1 MKSIR
6 PSKLATVLI
15 GMICAAPTAQV
26 LAQALLEEVV
36 VTARRYEE
44 SITDAPVAV
53 AVMSDEFLR
62 ENRVDTIQDILELT
76 PGANWGQF
84 AKAQPSLALRGLN
97 GGSPGNASLEHSVS
111 VVMDGVPVT
120 KPFMMTVPVY
130 DVQRVEILRGPQG
143 TAFGRNATLG
153 LMNFITARPSQEPSS
168 SIDFTAGSLDLR
180 GFSGHVNGPLGET
193 ISGRL
198 AFHRQDTGGAM
209 EDENT
214 GELIE
219 YFDNTS
225 LRGSLLIEPSDNFSA
240 FIKAEYVSD
249 EEFPTMRSGKVEGAP
264 WLNATHGNY
273 VVPEDPWK
281 GSLPE
286 ALGDPWIVDRK
297 MYFLTA
303 ELVWALDNDRAVTY
317 ISGYQ
322 DGDHYSN
329 SAAFGTPYNLREQ
342 AVWNVAD
349 VFSQEVRIDNQA
361 SGDRL
366 RWVAGA
372 FYQTDQEHRIERNET
387 HPLHGPCTAAD
398 PLNCPRN
405 STLYTDAVNE
415 SAVTGL
421 FGEINYDLSESFIL
435 ALGGRYSTDAR
446 DLDFSTYG
454 YGGASGLGGIGL
466 GNADP
471 TRDCNLLIR
480 EQLDLGPMD
489 PLPRFTPLWVRC
501 GTEGNPVGFNG
512 IKSES
517 WSQFSPRISLTW
529 AVNDNNNIYA
539 LYSQGFKAGG
549 FQHDARTAS
558 NLDVVLD
565 AETSINLELG
575 WKGQYDNMIFAFTAF
590 NQEQQDL
597 HTGNLVLVGS
607 SQANLLVN
615 SEGVEN
621 TGLEF
626 EWTWAVTDSFTFGG
640 AIASY
645 DPKFLPGSQIA
656 ATFNANTGEFARN
669 GEDVSGRRP
678 SNAID
683 SAANLW
689 ATYDWQMA
697 NGGSWRIRADLR
709 HRGDVWGQTSAADRA
724 ARSSFS
730 GEIYNLRPELNKT
743 ALRLAYTSPNE
754 NWGLSIWGR
763 NLDDEPDYL
772 NFGPG
777 FGWVFLQLDNGR
789 PARPVGKTGRRQ
801 VGATVS
807 FNF

>member
-6 PSKLATVLI
+6 PSKMATVLI
-15 GMICAAPTAQV
+15 GISCAAPAAQV
-26 LAQALLEEVV
+26 LAQAMLEEVV

-53 AVMSDEFLR
+53 AVMTDEFLR
-62 ENRVDTIQDILELT
+62 ENQVDTIQDILELT

-97 GGSPGNASLEHSVS
+97 GGSPGNSSLEHSVS

-130 DVQRVEILRGPQG
+130 DVQRVEVLRGPQG

-153 LMNFITARPSQEPSS
+153 LMNFITARPSQEFSS
-168 SIDFTAGSLDLR
+168 NIDITAGSLDL
-180 GFSGHVNGPLGET
+180 GGVSGHVNGSLGEN

-198 AFHRQDTGGAM
+198 AFHRQYTGGSV

-225 LRGSLLIEPSDNFSA
+225 IRGSLLIEPSDNFSA
-240 FIKAEYVSD
+240 YIKAELITD
-249 EEFPTMRSGKVEGAP
+249 EEFPTSRTGKVEGAP
-264 WLNATHGNY
+264 WLNANY
-273 VVPEDPWK
+273 DNYRVNEDPWK
-281 GSLPE
+281 GSLAP
-286 ALGDPWIVDRK
+286 ALGDPWIVERD
-297 MYFLTA
+297 MQFLTA
-303 ELVWALDNDRAVTY
+303 ELVWALDNDRAVTW

-322 DGDHYSN
+322 TGDHYSN
-329 SAAFGTPYNLREQ
+329 SDAFGTPYNLREQ
-342 AVWNVAD
+342 AVWNDAN

-361 SGDRL
+361 SADRL
-366 RWVAGA
+366 RWVAGV
-372 FYQTDQEHRIERNET
+372 FYQTDEEHRIERNET
-387 HPLHGPCTAAD
+387 EPLYGPCRGGGQ
-398 PLNCPRN
+398 PLNCARN

-415 SAVTGL
+415 SQVTGL

-435 ALGGRYSTDAR
+435 AVGGRYSTDAR
-446 DLDFSTYG
+446 DLDFETYG
-454 YGGASGLGGIGL
+454 YGGAMGLGGIGL
-466 GNADP
+466 GNPDP
-471 TRDCNLLIR
+471 TRDCARPESR
-480 EQLDLGPMD
+480 EG
-489 PLPRFTPLWVRC
+489 LPAGQC
-501 GTEGNPVGFNG
+501 GTEQNPVGFNAT
-512 IKSES
+512 KSES

-529 AVNDNNNIYA
+529 AANDNNNVYA

-549 FQHDARTAS
+549 FQHDARAPS

-575 WKGQYDNMIFAFTAF
+575 WKGQYDNFIFALTAF
-590 NQEQQDL
+590 NQEQRDL

-607 SQANLLVN
+607 SQSNLLVN

-626 EWTWAVTDSFTFGG
+626 EWTWAVTEGFTFGG

-656 ATFNANTGEFARN
+656 ATFNANTGEFANN

-689 ATYDWQMA
+689 ATYDWDMA
-697 NGGSWRIRADLR
+697 NGGSWRLRADLR

-724 ARSSFS
+724 ARSTYT
-730 GEIYNLRPELNKT
+730 GEIYNLRPVLNKT
-743 ALRLAYTSPNE
+743 ALRLAYTSPDE
-754 NWGLSIWGR
+754 NWGVSIWGR
-763 NLDDEPDYL
+763 NLDNEPDYL

-777 FGWVFLQLDNGR
+777 FGYVFVALDNGR
-789 PARPVGKTGRRQ
+789 RARPVGKTGRRQ
-801 VGATVS
+801 IGATVS

>member
-1 MKSIR
+1 MKYVK
-6 PSKLATVLI
+6 PSHVAAAVL
-15 GMICAAPTAQV
+15 GAICAAPVAQV
-26 LAQALLEEVV
+26 FAQALLEEVV

-153 LMNFITARPSQEPSS
+153 LMNFITARPSQESSS
-168 SIDFTAGSLDLR
+168 SIDITAGSLNLT
-180 GFSGHVNGPLGET
+180 GVSGHVNGPLGENIT
-193 ISGRL
+193 GRL

-209 EDENT
+209 EHEDT

-225 LRGSLLIEPSDNFSA
+225 LRGSLLIEPSDTFSA
-240 FIKAEYVSD
+240 YIKAEYVSD

-264 WLNATHGNY
+264 WLNANYGNY
-273 VVPEDPWK
+273 SVNEDPWK
-281 GSLPE
+281 GSLAP
-286 ALGDPWIVDRK
+286 ARGDPWIVERN

-329 SAAFGTPYNLREQ
+329 SDAFGTPYNLREQ
-342 AVWNVAD
+342 AVWNDAN

-372 FYQTDQEHRIERNET
+372 FYQTDEEHRIERNESE
-387 HPLHGPCTAAD
+387 PLYGPCNARD
-398 PLNCPRN
+398 ELNCFRN

-421 FGEINYDLSESFIL
+421 FGEINYDLSESLIL
-435 ALGGRYSTDAR
+435 ALGGRYSTDGR
-446 DLDFSTYG
+446 DLDFATYG
-454 YGGASGLGGIGL
+454 YGASSGLGGIGL
-466 GNADP
+466 GNPD
-471 TRDCNLLIR
+471 TSRDCEFLQTQPEFNG
-480 EQLDLGPMD
+480 Q
-489 PLPRFTPLWVRC
+489 C
-501 GTEGNPVGFNG
+501 GTEANPVGFDAL
-512 IKSES
+512 KSES

-529 AVNDNNNIYA
+529 AANDNNNVYA

-549 FQHDARTAS
+549 FQHDARTPS
-558 NLDVVLD
+558 NLDIILD
-565 AETSINLELG
+565 AETAVNVELG
-575 WKGQYDNMIFAFTAF
+575 WKGQYDNLIFALTAF
-590 NQEQQDL
+590 SHEQNDL
-597 HTGNLVLVGS
+597 HTGNLVLIGS
-607 SQANLLVN
+607 SQANLLLN

-626 EWTWAVTDSFTFGG
+626 EWTWAVTDNFTFGG

-645 DPKFLPGSQIA
+645 DPKFLPGSRIA
-656 ATFNANTGEFARN
+656 RRFDPNTGEFVN
-669 GEDVSGRRP
+669 DGEDVSGLRP

-683 SAANLW
+683 QAGNLW

-697 NGGSWRIRADLR
+697 NGGTWRIRADLR
-709 HRGDVWGQTSAADRA
+709 HRGDIWGQTSARERA
-724 ARSSFS
+724 ARSTYS
-730 GEIYNLRPELNKT
+730 GEIYNLRPVLNKT
-743 ALRLAYTSPNE
+743 ALRLAYTSPAE
-754 NWGLSIWGR
+754 NWGFSIWGR

-777 FGWVFLQLDNGR
+777 FGYVFVALDNGGLSPVSR
-789 PARPVGKTGRRQ
+789 ARPVGKTGRQ
-801 VGATVS
+801 QIGATVS

>member
-6 PSKLATVLI
+6 PSKMATVLI
-15 GMICAAPTAQV
+15 GICCAAPTAQV
-26 LAQALLEEVV
+26 LAQAMLEEVV

-53 AVMSDEFLR
+53 AVMTDEFLR

-111 VVMDGVPVT
+111 IVMDGVPVT

-130 DVQRVEILRGPQG
+130 DVQRVEVLRGPQG

-153 LMNFITARPSQEPSS
+153 LMNFITARPSQEFSS
-168 SIDFTAGSLDLR
+168 NIDITAGSLDL
-180 GFSGHVNGPLGET
+180 GGVSGHVNGSLGENV
-193 ISGRL
+193 SGRV
-198 AFHRQDTGGAM
+198 AFHRQYTGGSV

-240 FIKAEYVSD
+240 YIKAELITD
-249 EEFPTMRSGKVEGAP
+249 EEFPTTRTGKVEGAP
-264 WLNATHGNY
+264 WLNANYGNY
-273 VVPEDPWK
+273 SVNPDTWK
-281 GSLPE
+281 GSLAP
-286 ALGDPWIVDRK
+286 ARGDPWIVERD
-297 MYFLTA
+297 MQFLTA
-303 ELVWALDNDRAVTY
+303 ELVWALDNERSVTW

-322 DGDHYSN
+322 TGDHYSN
-329 SAAFGTPYNLREQ
+329 SDAFGTPFNLREQ
-342 AVWNVAD
+342 AVWNDAN

-361 SGDRL
+361 SADRL

-372 FYQTDQEHRIERNET
+372 FYQTDEEHRVERNET
-387 HPLHGPCTAAD
+387 EPLYGPCNAID
-398 PLNCPRN
+398 PLNCFRN

-415 SAVTGL
+415 SQVTGL

-435 ALGGRYSTDAR
+435 AVGGRYSTDAR
-446 DLDFSTYG
+446 DLDFETYG
-454 YGGASGLGGIGL
+454 YGGAMGLGGIGL
-466 GNADP
+466 GNPDP
-471 TRDCNLLIR
+471 TRDCARPESR
-480 EQLDLGPMD
+480 EG
-489 PLPRFTPLWVRC
+489 LPAGQC
-501 GTEGNPVGFNG
+501 GTEQNPVGFNAT
-512 IKSES
+512 KSES

-529 AVNDNNNIYA
+529 AANDNNNIYA

-549 FQHDARTAS
+549 FQHDARAPS

-575 WKGQYDNMIFAFTAF
+575 WKGQYDNFIFALTAF
-590 NQEQQDL
+590 NQEQRDL

-607 SQANLLVN
+607 SQSNLLVN

-626 EWTWAVTDSFTFGG
+626 EWTWAVTEGFTFGG

-645 DPKFLPGSQIA
+645 DPQFLPGSQIA
-656 ATFNANTGEFARN
+656 ATFNASTGEFANN

-678 SNAID
+678 GNAID
-683 SAANLW
+683 QAANLW

-709 HRGDVWGQTSAADRA
+709 HRGDVWGQTRAHERA
-724 ARSSFS
+724 ARSTYT
-730 GEIYNLRPELNKT
+730 GELYNLRPVLNKT

-754 NWGLSIWGR
+754 NWGFSIWGR
-763 NLDDEPDYL
+763 NLDDKPDYL

-777 FGWVFLQLDNGR
+777 FGYVFVTLDNGGQFFNNNGAVLVSR
-789 PARPVGKTGRRQ
+789 ARPVGKTGRRQ
-801 VGATVS
+801 IGATVS
-807 FNF
+807 FSF

>member
-1 MKSIR
+1 MMKSIR
-6 PSKLATVLI
+6 PSKTAAVLI
-15 GMICAAPTAQV
+15 GMGCAAPTAQV
-26 LAQALLEEVV
+26 LAQALLEEIV

-76 PGANWGQF
+76 PGAHWGQF
-84 AKAQPSLALRGLN
+84 AKAQPALALRGLN

-130 DVQRVEILRGPQG
+130 DMQRVEVLRGPQG

-153 LMNFITARPSQEPSS
+153 LMNFLTARPSQEFSS
-168 SIDFTAGSLDLR
+168 NIDITAGSLDL
-180 GFSGHVNGPLGET
+180 GGISGHVNGSLGDNV
-193 ISGRL
+193 SGRV
-198 AFHRQDTGGAM
+198 AFHRQYTGGSI

-214 GELIE
+214 GDLIE

-225 LRGSLLIEPSDNFSA
+225 LRGSLLFEPSENFSA
-240 FIKAEYVSD
+240 YIKAEFITD
-249 EEFPTMRSGKVEGAP
+249 EEFPTVRTGKVEGAP
-264 WLNATHGNY
+264 WLNANYGNY
-273 VVPEDPWK
+273 AVNEDTWK
-281 GSLPE
+281 GSLAP
-286 ALGDPWIVDRK
+286 ALGDPWIVERD
-297 MYFLTA
+297 MQFLTA
-303 ELVWALDNDRAVTY
+303 ELVWALDNDRAVTW

-322 DGDHYSN
+322 TGDHYSN
-329 SAAFGTPYNLREQ
+329 SDAFGTPYNLREQ
-342 AVWNVAD
+342 AVWNDAD
-349 VFSQEVRIDNQA
+349 VFSQEVRVDNQA
-361 SGDRL
+361 SSDRL

-372 FYQTDQEHRIERNET
+372 FYQTDEEHRIERNESE
-387 HPLHGPCTAAD
+387 PLYGPCNAID
-398 PLNCPRN
+398 PLNCFRN

-415 SAVTGL
+415 SEVTGL
-421 FGEINYDLSESFIL
+421 FGEINYDLSESWTL
-435 ALGGRYSTDAR
+435 ALGGRYSTDTR

-454 YGGASGLGGIGL
+454 YGAAGGLGGIGL
-466 GNADP
+466 GNPDP
-471 TRDCNLLIR
+471 SRDCSQPEAR
-480 EQLDLGPMD
+480 PAPGQ
-489 PLPRFTPLWVRC
+489 C
-501 GTEGNPVGFNG
+501 GTEQNPVGFDG
-512 IKSES
+512 IKSDS
-517 WSQFSPRISLTW
+517 WSQFSPRVSLTW

-549 FQHDARTAS
+549 FQHDARTPS

-565 AETSINLELG
+565 AETSINLEMG
-575 WKGQYDNMIFAFTAF
+575 WKGQYDNLIFAVTVF

-621 TGLEF
+621 TGLEL
-626 EWTWAVTDSFTFGG
+626 EWTWAVSDSFTFGG

-656 ATFNANTGEFARN
+656 ATFNANTGEFAN
-669 GEDVSGRRP
+669 DGEDVTGRRP

-683 SAANLW
+683 QAANLW

-697 NGGSWRIRADLR
+697 NGGTWRMRADLR
-709 HRGDVWGQTSAADRA
+709 HRGDVWGQNSAVDRA
-724 ARSSFS
+724 ARSTYT

-754 NWGLSIWGR
+754 NWGFSIWGR
-763 NLDDEPDYL
+763 NLDDKPDYI

-777 FGWVFLQLDNGR
+777 FGYVFVRLDNGR
-789 PARPVGKTGRRQ
+789 RARPVGKTGRRQ
-801 VGATVS
+801 VGATAS

>member
-62 ENRVDTIQDILELT
+62 DNRVDTIQDILELT

-97 GGSPGNASLEHSVS
+97 GASFGNASLEHSVS

-120 KPFMMTVPVY
+120 KAFMITVPVY
-130 DVQRVEILRGPQG
+130 DVQRVEVLRGPQG

-153 LMNFITARPSQEPSS
+153 LMNFITARPSQEFSS
-168 SIDFTAGSLDLR
+168 NIDITVGSLDL
-180 GFSGHVNGPLGET
+180 GGTSGHVNGALGEG

-198 AFHRQDTGGAM
+198 AFHVQDTGGAM

-219 YFDNTS
+219 YFDNRS
-225 LRGSLLIEPSDNFSA
+225 LRGSLLIEPSDDFSA
-240 FIKAEYVSD
+240 FLKAEFITD
-249 EEFPTMRSGKVEGAP
+249 EEFPTMRAGKVEGAP

-273 VVPEDPWK
+273 SVPEDPWK
-281 GSLPE
+281 GSLAP
-286 ALGDPWIVDRK
+286 ALGDPWIVERD
-297 MYFLTA
+297 MQFLTT
-303 ELVWALDNDRAVTY
+303 ELVWSLENDRAVTW

-322 DGDHYSN
+322 NGDHYSN
-329 SAAFGTPYNLREQ
+329 SDAFGTPYNLREQ
-342 AVWNVAD
+342 AVWNDAN
-349 VFSQEVRIDNQA
+349 VFSQEVRVDNQA
-361 SGDRL
+361 SADRL

-372 FYQTDQEHRIERNET
+372 FYQTDEEHRIERNET
-387 HPLHGPCTAAD
+387 HPKHGPCGTPHPQLGD
-398 PLNCPRN
+398 CWRN
-405 STLYTDAVNE
+405 STLYTDALNK
-415 SAVTGL
+415 STATGL
-421 FGEINYDLSESFIL
+421 FGEINYDLNESLTL

-454 YGGASGLGGIGL
+454 YGRGYGPGGGLGGIGL
-466 GNADP
+466 DNPDP
-471 TRDCNLLIR
+471 SRDCAQPESR
-480 EQLDLGPMD
+480 QG
-489 PLPRFTPLWVRC
+489 LPEGHC
-501 GTEGNPVGFNG
+501 GTEENPVGFDG
-512 IKSES
+512 VKSES
-517 WSQFSPRISLTW
+517 WSQFSPRVSLTW
-529 AVNDNNNIYA
+529 AVNDNNNLYA

-549 FQHDARTAS
+549 FQQDARAAS
-558 NLDVVLD
+558 NLDVVLN
-565 AETSINLELG
+565 AETAPNFELG
-575 WKGQYDNMIFAFTAF
+575 WKGQYDNLIFALTAF
-590 NQEQQDL
+590 HQEQQDL
-597 HTGNLVLVGS
+597 HTGNLVLVGT

-621 TGLEF
+621 TGLEI
-626 EWTWAVTDSFTFGG
+626 EWTWAVTDGFTFGG

-656 ATFNANTGEFARN
+656 ATFNANTGEFAED
-669 GEDVSGRRP
+669 GENVSGRRP
-678 SNAID
+678 TNAID

-697 NGGSWRIRADLR
+697 NGGSLRIRADLR
-709 HRGDVWGQTSAADRA
+709 HRGDVWGQTSAVDRA
-724 ARSSFS
+724 ARSTFT
-730 GEIYNLRPELNKT
+730 GEIYNLRPALNKT
-743 ALRLAYTSPNE
+743 ALRFAYTSPDE

-777 FGWVFLQLDNGR
+777 FGWVFLALDNGR
-789 PARPVGKTGRRQ
+789 RARPVGKTGRRQ
-801 VGATVS
+801 IGATVS

>member
-1 MKSIR
+1 MRFIR
-6 PSKLATVLI
+6 PSRMATVLV

-84 AKAQPSLALRGLN
+84 AKAQPALALRGLN
-97 GGSPGNASLEHSVS
+97 GSAFGNASLEHSVS

-120 KPFMMTVPVY
+120 KAFMITVPVY
-130 DVQRVEILRGPQG
+130 DMQRVEVLRGPQG

-153 LMNFITARPSQEPSS
+153 LMNFITARPSQEFSS
-168 SIDFTAGSLDLR
+168 NIDITAGSLDL
-180 GFSGHVNGPLGET
+180 GGVSGHVNGSLGEN

-198 AFHRQDTGGAM
+198 AFHRQYTGGSV

-225 LRGSLLIEPSDNFSA
+225 LRGSLLIEPSDNLTA
-240 FIKAEYVSD
+240 FIKAEIITD
-249 EEFPTMRSGKVEGAP
+249 EEYPTTRTGKVEGAP

-273 VVPEDPWK
+273 SVPEDTWQ
-281 GSLPE
+281 GSLAPP
-286 ALGDPWIVDRK
+286 LGDPWVVERD
-297 MYFLTA
+297 MQFLTA
-303 ELVWALDNDRAVTY
+303 ELVWDLDNDRAVTW

-322 DGDHYSN
+322 TGDHYSN

-342 AVWNVAD
+342 AVWND
-349 VFSQEVRIDNQA
+349 GNVFSQEVRFDNQA
-361 SGDRL
+361 SADRL

-372 FYQTDQEHRIERNET
+372 FFQTDEEHRIERNET
-387 HPLHGPCTAAD
+387 HPVHGPCTAAD
-398 PLNCPRN
+398 PLDCWRN

-415 SAVTGL
+415 STATGL
-421 FGEINYDLSESFIL
+421 FGEINYDLNESLIL
-435 ALGGRYSTDAR
+435 AVGARYSTDAR
-446 DLDFSTYG
+446 DLDFATYG
-454 YGGASGLGGIGL
+454 YGAAGGLGGIGL
-466 GNADP
+466 GNSDP
-471 TRDCNLLIR
+471 SRDCSQPESQYSR
-480 EQLDLGPMD
+480 DWGGMTVAQ
-489 PLPRFTPLWVRC
+489 C
-501 GTEGNPVGFNG
+501 GTEANPVGFDG
-512 IKSES
+512 LKSES
-517 WSQFSPRISLTW
+517 WSQFSPRVSLTW
-529 AVNDNNNIYA
+529 AVNDNNNLYA
-539 LYSQGFKAGG
+539 LYSEGFKAGG

-558 NLDVVLD
+558 NLDVVLN
-565 AETSINLELG
+565 AETAPNFELG
-575 WKGQYDNMIFAFTAF
+575 WKGQYDNLIFAFTAF
-590 NQEQQDL
+590 NQKQQDL
-597 HTGNLVLVGS
+597 HTGNLVLVGT

-621 TGLEF
+621 TGLEI
-626 EWTWAVTDSFTFGG
+626 EWTWAVTDGFTFGG

-656 ATFNANTGEFARN
+656 ATFNANTGEFAN
-669 GEDVSGRRP
+669 DGEDVSGRRP
-678 SNAID
+678 TNAID

-709 HRGDVWGQTSAADRA
+709 HRGDVWGQTSARDRA
-724 ARSSFS
+724 ARSNFT
-730 GEIYNLRPELNKT
+730 GEIYNLRPVLNKT
-743 ALRLAYTSPNE
+743 SLRLAYTSPNE
-754 NWGLSIWGR
+754 NWGLSLWGR

-777 FGWVFLQLDNGR
+777 FGWVFLQLDNGAR
-789 PARPVGKTGRRQ
+789 ARPVGKTGRRQ
-801 VGATVS
+801 IGATVS